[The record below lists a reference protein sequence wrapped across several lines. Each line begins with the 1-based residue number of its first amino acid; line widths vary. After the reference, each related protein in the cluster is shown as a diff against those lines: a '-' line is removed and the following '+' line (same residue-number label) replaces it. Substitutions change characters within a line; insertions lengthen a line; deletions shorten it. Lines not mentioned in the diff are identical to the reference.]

1 MLRDRHAPKDTPPG
15 LEPDPSATD
24 APSMRSELL
33 LTAWLAL
40 WALIVVAA
48 FVRIVVRRQVL
59 RRRYGGAAMS
69 VDLAGAIRK
78 TAPYVLL
85 FGASTC
91 LVLLFAQVR
100 LDTGRATATVVLAI
114 DVSDSMLATDVQP
127 DRFTA
132 AKAAATS
139 FLGEVP
145 EGFRV
150 GVVTFA
156 GSATAAVQPAM
167 DRAVVAEAI
176 DGLTSSRGTVIGDG
190 LDEALDM
197 VQAERTIE
205 ADLPA
210 AVVLLS
216 DGADTGS
223 VVAPDEAAA
232 RARELAVPVFT
243 VAIVGDT
250 NEEGGDTE
258 LLRSIASDTGGA
270 LSTATS
276 AGELS
281 QVYDRLGARL
291 TSDLTVGTSATPLLV
306 ASAVLTSL
314 AVAIFLGVGRRR

>member
-1 MLRDRHAPKDTPPG
+1 
-15 LEPDPSATD
+15 
-24 APSMRSELL
+24 MRSELL
-33 LTAWLAL
+33 LAAWLAL
-40 WALIVVAA
+40 WAVVVVVALA
-48 FVRIVVRRQVL
+48 CTVVRRQLL
-59 RRRYGGAAMS
+59 RRRYGGAALS
-69 VDLAGAIRK
+69 VDLAGAVRK

-100 LDTGRATATVVLAI
+100 LDRGEATATVVLAI

-139 FLGEVP
+139 FLDEVP

-156 GSATAAVQPAM
+156 GAARTAVEPGE

-190 LDEALDM
+190 LAEALD
-197 VQAERTIE
+197 VVAGRARVEAE
-205 ADLPA
+205 LPA

-223 VVAPDEAAA
+223 VVPPDEAAA
-232 RARELAVPVFT
+232 RAREPWRCRCSPW
-243 VAIVGDT
+243 
-250 NEEGGDTE
+250 
-258 LLRSIASDTGGA
+258 RSWATTG
-270 LSTATS
+270 
-276 AGELS
+276 
-281 QVYDRLGARL
+281 Q
-291 TSDLTVGTSATPLLV
+291 
-306 ASAVLTSL
+306 
-314 AVAIFLGVGRRR
+314 GRRRHGTAPVDRDRRPVERSLDRGERRGTQPGLRPARRPPLVGARGRQLRNAAARRRRRADRARRRHVPRRRSPQLARLDGVDLSRAPRGPSRGAIPR